1 MRRSTN
7 NFFDIFGFTKHE
19 KRSRSLGRR
28 GASSS
33 NPLNLAVE
41 QLENR
46 RMLTT
51 PAVGSFLRLEGIPGP
66 DKDISSFIS
75 ATAAANT
82 AYDPATGPNYEDM
95 EDNNLVRSA
104 ISRYASDA
112 GATASSF
119 VKAAGFIL
127 PAIDESIGWVESI
140 AVPFV
145 SIESVQLGAATQGSG
160 GAEAFSSPSA
170 GLRGKFEYQDPTPL
184 VTKEFYGAIYI
195 PAIGVGVASGE
206 SSSWGTSQIP
216 SGSIKKNGVTVA
228 SVSVFGS
235 GGSGLGKPGSIEY
248 TVSVWVEGQDPYQ
261 FQTSGVNVYVNF
273 VTSIEDGDEF
283 TFDASVG
290 VSSGSS
296 HTSAQNVSEGSSLA
310 TLNFVQTVAVYGFAY
325 ETGNPPTL
333 PPVWDGDGEDLPMF
347 HYDTVPGDLDGD
359 GGVDGDDAIA
369 WANIIDAAAENS
381 NLPLIVTTSEDVN
394 DGDYSFHDLSLR
406 EAIALA
412 ADSNHPGQDAIVFAK
427 WVDNIDL
434 GGTQLVVNSNVHIA
448 GPGADKLTIDA
459 NGLSRVFSINS
470 GVQTTIS
477 GLTITDGQVTGTN
490 YGGAIRNA
498 GDLTLNSVVVSD
510 NHSAINGGAV
520 YNAVGSK
527 LRVEDSTFT
536 LNSATTGG
544 AIYSASYLNDAFV
557 IERSAF
563 FDNEANNA
571 GALYLSGD
579 DGLTGTATIRNST
592 FSGNRALTT
601 SGGAIKNG
609 ASAPPLTIINSTIA
623 YNTSVSG
630 GGGIDMH
637 NNSDNRFTL
646 HNTILAHN
654 DATSATTDNLNRAVS
669 SASSYNVIGY
679 GGTSGLT
686 NNVAGN
692 ILLGSGVSAGL
703 ASLGD
708 YGGKTKTHALL
719 VSSPALDMGNDSL
732 ATTYDQR
739 GIGYARI
746 IDGDGVGGAR
756 IDIGAYEY
764 DPAASLAFAAP
775 SSQTSRESYFESL
788 DFDLRME
795 AAMAALFQAE
805 QETTAGRSFWPGH
818 RRMRSRG

>member
-1 MRRSTN
+1 
-7 NFFDIFGFTKHE
+7 
-19 KRSRSLGRR
+19 
-28 GASSS
+28 
-33 NPLNLAVE
+33 
-41 QLENR
+41 
-46 RMLTT
+46 MLTT
-51 PAVGSFLRLEGIPGP
+51 PAVGSFLRLEGVPGA
-66 DKDISSFIS
+66 DADISSYIS
-75 ATAAANT
+75 ATAAANN
-82 AYDPATGPNYEDM
+82 AYDPATGPNYEDV
-95 EDNNLVRSA
+95 EDNILVRSA

-127 PAIDESIGWVESI
+127 TPIGGSI

-184 VTKEFYGAIYI
+184 VAKEFYGAIYI

-206 SSSWGTSQIP
+206 SSSWGTSQVP

-296 HTSAQNVSEGSSLA
+296 HTSAQNVGEGSSLA
-310 TLNFVQTVAVYGFAY
+310 TLNFLQTVAVYGFAY
-325 ETGNPPTL
+325 EAGNPPTL
-333 PPVWDGDGEDLPMF
+333 PPAWDGDGEDLPLF

-359 GGVDGDDAIA
+359 GDIDGDDAIA
-369 WANIIDAAAENS
+369 WAGIIDAAAENS
-381 NLPLIVTTSEDVN
+381 NLPLIVTTSEDVD

-412 ADSNHPGQDAIVFAK
+412 ADVNHPGHDTIVFAK
-427 WVDNIDL
+427 WVDEIDL
-434 GGTQLVVNSNVHIA
+434 GGTQLVINSDVHIA
-448 GPGADKLTIDA
+448 GPGADKLSIDA
-459 NGLSRVFSINS
+459 DDLSRVFTISA
-470 GVQTTIS
+470 GVEATIS
-477 GLTITDGQVTGTN
+477 GMTITGGQTTGTN
-490 YGGAIRNA
+490 HGGAIRND
-498 GDLTLNSVVVSD
+498 GDLTLDSVVVSN
-510 NHSAINGGAV
+510 NHSAVYGGAIH
-520 YNAVGSK
+520 NPDGAK
-527 LRVEDSTFT
+527 LHIKDSTFT
-536 LNSATTGG
+536 LNSAGTLAG
-544 AIYSASYLNDAFV
+544 AISSSSSLVDALV
-557 IERSAF
+557 IERSTF
-563 FDNEANNA
+563 YDNQANVA
-571 GALYLSGD
+571 GAIYIAGD
-579 DGLTGTATIRNST
+579 DGLTGTITISNST
-592 FSGNRALTT
+592 ISGNRALTGV
-601 SGGAIKNG
+601 GGAIMYSG
-609 ASAPPLTIINSTIA
+609 TAPPLTIINSTIA
-623 YNTSVSG
+623 YNTSVTG
-630 GGGIDMH
+630 GGGINLH
-637 NNSDNRFTL
+637 NKTASRFTL

-654 DATSATTDNLNRAVS
+654 DATSGTTDNLNLAVNP
-669 SASSYNVIGY
+669 ASSYNVIGY
-679 GGTSGLT
+679 GGNSGLT
-686 NNVAGN
+686 NGVAGN

-703 ASLGD
+703 AALDD

-719 VSSPALDMGNDSL
+719 VSSPALDLGNDSL

-739 GIGYARI
+739 GAGYDRI

-756 IDIGAYEY
+756 VDIGTYEY
-764 DPAASLAFAAP
+764 DPAASLSLAVS

-788 DFDLRME
+788 DSDLRME

-805 QETTAGRSFWPGH
+805 QEPTVGRSFWPGH
-818 RRMRSRG
+818 RRMRSRS